1 MSTKSQIIDTVA
13 KLLETQGY
21 HATGLNQI
29 VKESGAPRGSLY
41 YYFPEGKEQLAA
53 EAVAD
58 RGRGIAQNMR
68 EQMAR
73 IDDPAEAVYQLML
86 AIAAN
91 VDAAKCGGGA
101 PLANVALEA
110 SATSER
116 LRETCR
122 EAYQNMQ
129 QAIEQKLLAT
139 NYAPARARQL
149 ATTIIATLDGAI
161 ILSRTE
167 KSVEPLRQVAE
178 EMKALLECAAKSES

>member
-41 YYFPEGKEQLAA
+41 YYFPDGKEQLAA

-58 RGRGIAQNMR
+58 RGRGITQNMR

-73 IDDPAEAVYQLML
+73 IDDPAEAIYQLML
-86 AIAAN
+86 SIAAS

-110 SATSER
+110 SAKSER
-116 LRETCR
+116 LREACR
-122 EAYQNMQ
+122 VAYQHMQ
-129 QAIEQKLLAT
+129 QVVEQKLLTAD
-139 NYAPARARQL
+139 YAPERAKRL
-149 ATTIIATLDGAI
+149 STTVVAAIDGGI
-161 ILSRTE
+161 ILSRAE
-167 KSVEPLRQVAE
+167 KSAEPLRQVAKE
-178 EMKALLECAAKSES
+178 IKALLECAAKSES